1 MSMLTMRQA
10 LARHQAAVERWASS
24 AALFSLATL
33 AVVEVVRSP
42 TVITVRPA
50 AAAISTPVHATSTA
64 LPALSAVFAAAPTS
78 SPETTSHTKPASV
91 PTASKRQ
98 LADISNPRVTRWVH
112 TFTTSLRGDLAA
124 ALQRGKSYVPM
135 ISTKLA
141 ARGMPQELAYLPLIE
156 SNYKPTARSR
166 VSAVGLWQFMAGT
179 ARTFGLSVGRH
190 SDQRKNPAKETDA
203 ALNYLSQLHKQFGSW
218 YLAAAA
224 YNAGPG
230 TIARAM
236 KRVLG
241 RTTGSDAD
249 FYRIS
254 GHLPAETREYVP
266 KLVAAARIGKD
277 PAKYGLPG

>member
-1 MSMLTMRQA
+1 MSTLTMRQT
-10 LARHQAAVERWASS
+10 LARHQTTVKRWAAS
-24 AALFSLATL
+24 ATVFSMAMLA
-33 AVVEVVRSP
+33 AGVAVRSP
-42 TVITVRPA
+42 TAIAVRPA
-50 AAAISTPVHATSTA
+50 AAAISSPVR
-64 LPALSAVFAAAPTS
+64 AVS
-78 SPETTSHTKPASV
+78 SPRPSLGAALAATPSRQPASSPQATNAHES
-91 PTASKRQ
+91 PTRQ
-98 LADISNPRVTRWVH
+98 LADISNPRVDRWVH
-112 TFTTSLRGDLAA
+112 KFTTSLRGDLTA
-124 ALQRGKSYVPM
+124 ALHRGKAYVPM

-190 SDQRKNPAKETDA
+190 ADQRKNPAKETDA
-203 ALNYLSQLHKQFGSW
+203 ALKYLSQLHDRFGSW

-230 TIARAM
+230 TIERAM
-236 KRVLG
+236 HRVLG
-241 RTTGSDAD
+241 RTQGSDAD
-249 FYRIS
+249 FYRIA